1 MGRTVRSLAQ
11 KGYLEGVQP
20 AGMREDMRWQWSTPG
35 MQVWLRRNRRVIR
48 IEPLNLSHQVSS
60 TDIPK
65 PIILQ
70 ESSPNENDC

>member
-20 AGMREDMRWQWSTPG
+20 AGMRGDMQWQWSTLG
-35 MQVWLRRNRRVIR
+35 MQVWPRRNRRVTW
-48 IEPLNLSHQVSS
+48 IEPLNLSHQVLS

-65 PIILQ
+65 PTVLQ
-70 ESSPNENDC
+70 ESSSNENDC